1 MSGPLEEIRR
11 FVELPE
17 EIEARLHEAM
27 HNTHFNRGVKLTNS
41 DIKLRNNAFYITKG
55 MARVYYILN
64 GKEHTYSF
72 AIENQFLLMSHY
84 ILNNE
89 DMVVGIEF
97 LEPTDLIYVSHA
109 EIRSALQSVDVTQ
122 RHGLTAFAT
131 TAMFNY
137 TSYLEDRLLMM
148 QNTSASQRY
157 EWLCKRYPKI
167 IERATVTQL
176 ASYLGITRE
185 TLYRIRSG
193 KYTH

>member
-1 MSGPLEEIRR
+1 MNGPLEEIRR

-17 EIEARLHEAM
+17 ETETRLREAM
-27 HNTHFNRGVKLTNS
+27 HTAHFNRGVKLTSTSN
-41 DIKLRNNAFYITKG
+41 LRNNAFYITKG
-55 MARVYYILN
+55 MARVFYILN
-64 GKEHTYSF
+64 GKDHTFSF
-72 AIENQFLLMSHY
+72 STENQFLLMTYH

-97 LEPTDLIYVSHA
+97 LEPTDVIFVSHS
-109 EIRSALQSVDVTQ
+109 EIRTALQSVDATQ

-148 QNTSASQRY
+148 QNTSAPERY
-157 EWLCKRYPKI
+157 EWLCKKYPKI

-185 TLYRIRSG
+185 TLHRIRAG
-193 KYTH
+193 RYPH